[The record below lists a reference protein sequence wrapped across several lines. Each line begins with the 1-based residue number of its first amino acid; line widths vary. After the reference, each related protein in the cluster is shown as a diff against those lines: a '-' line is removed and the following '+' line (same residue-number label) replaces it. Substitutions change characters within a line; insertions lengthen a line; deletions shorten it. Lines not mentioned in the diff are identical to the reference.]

1 MPINTSYKFLGLI
14 IPIALFAT
22 TWPAFNLFGRYYGS
36 KTAYF
41 LGFTFYCL
49 VWCLLIPL
57 VFMAS
62 HAVRSL
68 LQINIVSFHNSKF
81 INLICLLIPLILP
94 YLYAFSKG
102 LKIATFNI
110 FILSL
115 ALALIIVPLEE
126 LPSTASLN
134 SKFNPQWL
142 FSPQT

>member
-22 TWPAFNLFGRYYGS
+22 TWPAFNLFGRYYAS

-41 LGFTFYCL
+41 LGFTFYYL
-49 VWCLLIPL
+49 VCCLLIPL
-57 VFMAS
+57 FMAS
-62 HAVRSL
+62 HEVRSL
-68 LQINIVSFHNSKF
+68 LQINILSFHNSKF

-115 ALALIIVPLEE
+115 ALALIMVPLEE